1 MINQSKNALNPGDF
15 VKHASLAWVVYHVVE
30 LGHIVSYFET
40 HAGAGAYE
48 VVPDAS
54 RAYLAAGLPASDGSP
69 TEPYFSALRSE
80 MMWASKR
87 LRCPGSPLIAAHQL
101 RHDLRHSATLF
112 DIDPAAC
119 ASLAALLPKA
129 RVVEGSALDE
139 SPANP
144 FVAGDNRC
152 PIVLV
157 DPFGVCPTDDNASLA
172 QGLVSRTALDRLV
185 RRVCSAAGKHGPAL
199 LLVWSHGDS
208 WLQPELR
215 ALGSDLREDARFVT
229 VGIER
234 GNIRTPYFVVV
245 MGIGD
250 VGRRVLTDN
259 ATCQGRRRGLG

>member
-1 MINQSKNALNPGDF
+1 MIDQSKNATNPGDV
-15 VKHASLAWVVYHVVE
+15 VKHASLAWVMRHVVE
-30 LGHIVSYFET
+30 LGHVIAYIET

-54 RAYLAAGLPASDGSP
+54 RAYLAAGLPPSDGSP

-80 MMWASKR
+80 MMWASKG

-101 RHDLRHSATLF
+101 RHDHRHSVTLF

-129 RVVEGSALDE
+129 RVVNGTALDE
-139 SPANP
+139 SPINP
-144 FVAGDNRC
+144 VVAGDNRC

-157 DPFGVCPTDDNASLA
+157 DPFGVCPTDDSASLA
-172 QGLVSRTALDRLV
+172 QGLVSRMALDRIV
-185 RRVCSAAGKHGPAL
+185 RRVCSAAGKHGSAL
-199 LLVWSHGDS
+199 LLVWGHGDS
-208 WLQPELR
+208 WLEAELR
-215 ALGSDLREDARFVT
+215 AIGSGLRKDARFVT